1 MYRIYR
7 KISVSF
13 QGDFEF
19 LLKRGSFYKKFV
31 QFYGSIPG
39 VSLMMREVSHVCDRY
54 LQNGCLCLQMDFD
67 MAVFDDTRQILVA
80 NVVDRSEFY
89 EDT

>member
-1 MYRIYR
+1 MPDLDPQFDN
-7 KISVSF
+7 V
-13 QGDFEF
+13 
-19 LLKRGSFYKKFV
+19 KKLVAFKD
-31 QFYGSIPG
+31 
-39 VSLMMREVSHVCDRY
+39 DRY

>member
-1 MYRIYR
+1 MNPQFDN
-7 KISVSF
+7 V
-13 QGDFEF
+13 
-19 LLKRGSFYKKFV
+19 KKPDAFKD
-31 QFYGSIPG
+31 
-39 VSLMMREVSHVCDRY
+39 DRY
-54 LQNGCLCLQMDFD
+54 LQNGRLRLQMDFD